1 MIDSLVKKDENYYQQ
16 LFLEEYKYN
25 VKEKK
30 TKIYIKG
37 KLEISFDESDKQV
50 SEKPLWLLW

>member
-1 MIDSLVKKDENYYQQ
+1 MLKK
-16 LFLEEYKYN
+16 
-25 VKEKK
+25 KK

-50 SEKPLWLLW
+50 SEKSL